1 MVDPYSCP
9 DSILL
14 MNLVLKNTIK
24 RPTGA
29 TVGQEVFNQ

>member
-9 DSILL
+9 NSVLL
-14 MNLVLKNTIK
+14 MKLVWKNTIK